1 MKQFITDEEVERSL
15 NYLRDTAKDFAK
27 WKSRARYLDKHRK
40 SVRAAEF
47 LAVEKSETVGYKDAK
62 AENSE
67 AYKKI
72 LLEYEQAEYEFTL
85 LESMRNAAATKI
97 DAWRTI
103 AATNRQ
109 GNI

>member
-1 MKQFITDEEVERSL
+1 MKQFITDEEVEKAL
-15 NYLRDTAKDFAK
+15 NYLRDTAVDYAK

-47 LAVEKSETVGYKDAK
+47 LAVEKSETVGYKEAK
-62 AENSE
+62 AENSQ
-67 AYKKI
+67 AYKDI
-72 LLEYEQAEYEFTL
+72 LIEYEEAEREFTL
-85 LESMRNAAATKI
+85 LDSRRNAAAVKI